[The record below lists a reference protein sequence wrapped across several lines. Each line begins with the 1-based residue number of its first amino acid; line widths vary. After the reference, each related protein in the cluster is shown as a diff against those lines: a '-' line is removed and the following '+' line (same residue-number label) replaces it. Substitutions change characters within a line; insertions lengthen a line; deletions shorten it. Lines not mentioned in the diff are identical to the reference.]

1 MVVPSSAR
9 EETYGWL
16 GQFSQLREWLGG
28 SRIVKSLA
36 AHSFTIANR
45 KFESTVGVERD
56 DFDDD
61 GLGIYAPMFSEMGHL
76 AKQHPDELLFGL
88 LASGFTEFGYDGQP
102 FFDADHPA
110 TDADGAATTVVNIQD
125 GAGPAWFLLDTSRA
139 IKPLIWQ
146 KRAEYEFKT
155 VNSLQDN
162 DVFMTDVFKYGVRA
176 RVNAGFGLRQM
187 AYARKAALTPE
198 NYAAARAAMQ
208 EFRGDSGRI
217 LGTKPT
223 VMVVSPRL
231 ESDALDILN
240 SPMLA
245 NGGTN
250 K

>member
-110 TDADGAATTVVNIQD
+110 TDAD